1 MSSCDTEEIII
12 ITQGEIANFD
22 IFLEKASGFPRAI
35 DLTNFDKF
43 KVCLPLESGSY
54 LILTQVANANGSV
67 VTKVSPDT
75 NGQLNVIVN
84 SVDTALLKANF
95 AQDIDIEWDNA
106 TVANTKRKKIQKVLN
121 VETSN
126 CD

>member
-1 MSSCDTEEIII
+1 MSSEDESLII

-22 IFLEKASGFPRAI
+22 IFLEKASGFPRPI
-35 DLTNFDKF
+35 DLTNFDTF
-43 KVCLPLESGSY
+43 KVCLPLSNGEY
-54 LILTQVANANGSV
+54 LVLSEVANANGSV
-67 VTKVSPDT
+67 VSKVAPDT
-75 NGQLNVIVN
+75 NGQINVIVN
-84 SVDTALLKANF
+84 SVDTANLNPAF

-106 TVANTKRKKIQKVLN
+106 TTPNTKRKKIQKILN

>member
-1 MSSCDTEEIII
+1 MSNCEEDLII

-22 IFLEKASGFPRAI
+22 IFLEKASGFPRPI
-35 DLTNFDKF
+35 DLTNFDTF
-43 KVCLPLESGSY
+43 KVCLPLASGEY
-54 LILTQVANANGSV
+54 LVITQVANANGSV
-67 VTKVSPDT
+67 VSKVSPDT

-84 SVDTALLKANF
+84 SVDTALLKSGF

-106 TVANTKRKKIQKVLN
+106 ITPNTKRKKIQKVLN

-126 CD
+126 C